1 MRWVRAERVPRCG
14 EIAPGQV
21 VSSKHNHCGEDH
33 VLVSG
38 PLTAVRSI
46 RQRVWASEVLMR
58 RSVSCHLEATVAPET
73 DVVLS
78 VAVAATA
85 HRTEWLSVTASG
97 TEHRA
102 SEIDGGHATRLHVV
116 RGLRAGR
123 LQVDYQATIE
133 GRSVPATVE
142 AADQV
147 RYLRP
152 SRYCEWDRLAGF
164 ARSEFAGLEGRA
176 LLDAVSSWVG
186 TRVAYVSGS
195 SRPIDGAV
203 STLLA
208 QEGVCRDFAHL
219 VIAILRARG
228 IPARLV
234 SVYAPGL
241 DPMDF
246 HAVAE
251 ACIDGEWLVVDATTL
266 APRAG
271 LVRIATGRDAAD
283 TAFLSTLAGSLHL
296 DDMAVTAVVEDGLPS
311 DDIRSAATIR

>member
-1 MRWVRAERVPRCG
+1 VEAET
-14 EIAPGQV
+14 
-21 VSSKHNHCGEDH
+21 H
-33 VLVSG
+33 
-38 PLTAVRSI
+38 
-46 RQRVWASEVLMR
+46 
-58 RSVSCHLEATVAPET
+58 
-73 DVVLS
+73 VVLS
-78 VAVAATA
+78 VAVAPTA
-85 HRTEWLSVTASG
+85 NVTESLSLIASG
-97 TEHRA
+97 ADHRA
-102 SEIDGGHATRLHVV
+102 NEIDGGHATRLHVV
-116 RGLRAGR
+116 HALRAGAV
-123 LQVDYQATIE
+123 QVDYRATIE
-133 GRSVPATVE
+133 GRSTPATVV

-152 SRYCEWDRLAGF
+152 SRYCESDRLAGF

-219 VIAILRARG
+219 VIAILRARSV
-228 IPARLV
+228 PARLV

-283 TAFLSTLAGSLHL
+283 TAFLSTLAGSLSL
-296 DDMAVTAVVEDGLPS
+296 DGMVVTAVVEDGLPD
-311 DDIRSAATIR
+311 DDITSAVMLG